1 MGKAF
6 YGHMQ
11 NNSPQNKVEQ
21 PPNLQNLKRRQLLE
35 VLSTDSTQMKTN
47 KSNAGDPIERLV
59 LTCDT
64 GVT

>member
-1 MGKAF
+1 MGKVF

-11 NNSPQNKVEQ
+11 NNSQRNKVEQ

-35 VLSTDSTQMKTN
+35 VLNTDSTQMKTN
-47 KSNAGDPIERLV
+47 KSNTGDSIERLV